1 MAVQFAKPALDRLLS
16 EVMTGFGAI
25 PRRGAEVG
33 GILVGR
39 AEAGTIWVDEVVVTP
54 CEHRRGPSF
63 LLSESDTAKF
73 DEAFANAAAAGG
85 PAAPVGLFRS
95 NTRDHDELG
104 DEDRALYAKTFLSG
118 DGVFLVIRPFAT
130 KPPTGS
136 FLFGLDAKLPQT
148 ASEVFEF
155 GRGEQPSSAQP
166 RRRMTPE
173 PAVGSGSAAVP
184 VKVRVPLPRPA
195 PVAPVEPEPVSEY
208 RLSAPDA
215 TVSYEPAATAEA
227 RTWRRNWLWIP
238 VSFIFL
244 VLGVLLGF
252 QSALTFYPRAAK
264 VDASALGLGLSVVRR
279 ADNLHIRWN
288 REALAIRSAQRGT
301 LVIED
306 GAYKKAVDLDPS
318 ALQNGSVIYPPNSA
332 NVNLRFEVVVTGGT
346 QITESLG
353 WSKQE

>member
-1 MAVQFAKPALDRLLS
+1 MLS
-16 EVMTGFGAI
+16 EIMTGFGAI

-33 GILVGR
+33 GILIGR
-39 AEAGTIWVDEVVVTP
+39 VEAGTIWVDEVVVTP

-63 LLSESDTAKF
+63 LLSESDTARF
-73 DEAFANAAAAGG
+73 EEAFANAAGAGG
-85 PAAPVGLFRS
+85 PAVPVGLFRS
-95 NTRDHDELG
+95 NTRDTDDLG
-104 DEDRALYAKTFLSG
+104 DEDRALYSKNFPSG

-136 FLFGLDAKLPQT
+136 FLFGADAILSQA

-155 GRGEQPSSAQP
+155 GRGEQASSAQS
-166 RRRMTPE
+166 RRRIASESATH
-173 PAVGSGSAAVP
+173 SAAGAAP

-195 PVAPVEPEPVSEY
+195 PADFVPAEPEPVSEY
-208 RLSAPDA
+208 RMAAPDA
-215 TVSYEPAATAEA
+215 TVSYEPARTAEV

-238 VSFIFL
+238 LSFIFL

-332 NVNLRFEVVVTGGT
+332 NVTLRFEVVVSGGT

>member
-195 PVAPVEPEPVSEY
+195 PAAGRKCAPRP
-208 RLSAPDA
+208 LMSAA
-215 TVSYEPAATAEA
+215 KG
-227 RTWRRNWLWIP
+227 LK
-238 VSFIFL
+238 
-244 VLGVLLGF
+244 
-252 QSALTFYPRAAK
+252 RAAWPLGRLGAMPTWAIVMLNLSK
-264 VDASALGLGLSVVRR
+264 RREHAPAGRPPGDAW
-279 ADNLHIRWN
+279 LHVAWEN
-288 REALAIRSAQRGT
+288 R
-301 LVIED
+301 
-306 GAYKKAVDLDPS
+306 
-318 ALQNGSVIYPPNSA
+318 
-332 NVNLRFEVVVTGGT
+332 
-346 QITESLG
+346 
-353 WSKQE
+353 